1 MSTAA
6 IEYLNLKQQ
15 RMYAEAG
22 IPPTDI
28 VKDKAR
34 IIEEWRLRQR
44 PKSSLEMPLPEPYLE
59 ELFTKVTAHQVHT
72 PYEDPISHLW
82 LTSLFLRPQQ

>member
-34 IIEEWRLRQR
+34 IIE
-44 PKSSLEMPLPEPYLE
+44 
-59 ELFTKVTAHQVHT
+59 
-72 PYEDPISHLW
+72 
-82 LTSLFLRPQQ
+82 